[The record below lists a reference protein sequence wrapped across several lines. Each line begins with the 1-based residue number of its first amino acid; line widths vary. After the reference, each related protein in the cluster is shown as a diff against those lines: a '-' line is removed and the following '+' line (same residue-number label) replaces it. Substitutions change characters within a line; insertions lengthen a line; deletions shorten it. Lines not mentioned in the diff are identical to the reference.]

1 MNTSIPLR
9 KKIIAH
15 YEEHNQGTILDAVT
29 DFQKK
34 YPEITY
40 FKYYNVIKRRVNV
53 KYKYRADKGKSRK
66 YSDDDKTRYEVDL
79 YKFDDVEEFLEY
91 QTGVI
96 SDEINKATLSIED
109 RLKYTKEVVTI
120 RTRLQ
125 KLKLEKHI
133 GRADAM
139 LISRVMRRFNPNLSN
154 DEIIRIVKEEE
165 ARLQAEDKS

>member
-1 MNTSIPLR
+1 MQTSITMR
-9 KKIIAH
+9 KKILAH
-15 YEEHNQGTILDAVT
+15 WETDQFLSITDALE

-40 FKYYNVIKRRVNV
+40 FKYYNVVKRRVKT
-53 KYKYRADKGKSRK
+53 KYSYRPDKGKSRK
-66 YSDDDKTRYEVDL
+66 YNDDAKKKYEVDL

-91 QTGVI
+91 QTGVLA
-96 SDEINKATLSIED
+96 DEVNHSTLNIDD
-109 RLKYTKEVVTI
+109 RLKHVKEIVTI

-139 LISRVMRRFNPNLSN
+139 LISRLMRRFDANLSN
-154 DEIIRIVKEEE
+154 DDIIRIVKEEE
-165 ARLQAEDKS
+165 AKLQAEES